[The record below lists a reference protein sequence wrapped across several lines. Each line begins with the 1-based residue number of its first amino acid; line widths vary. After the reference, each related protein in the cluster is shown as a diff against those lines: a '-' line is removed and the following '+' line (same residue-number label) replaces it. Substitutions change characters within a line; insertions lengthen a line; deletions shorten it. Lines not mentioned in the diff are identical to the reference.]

1 MRLAYIRRCHF
12 CVESSV
18 EMLETVIVRGH
29 VVRDHRSNSILYFP
43 LLDDLRKRHGD
54 VVSAMTP
61 ELASKG
67 K

>member
-1 MRLAYIRRCHF
+1 
-12 CVESSV
+12 
-18 EMLETVIVRGH
+18 MLETVIIRGH
-29 VVRDHRSNSILYFP
+29 VVRDHRSNLILYFL
-43 LLDDLRKRHGD
+43 LLDDLRKRHGN